1 MQEKTIYALGFFDG
15 VHLGHQALLNT
26 CKALAA
32 EYDCAAGVQT
42 FGNHPDALVEG
53 KAPGLINSIADR
65 EALLREMGMERV
77 VVLPFDNALM
87 HTPWQDYFQRLL
99 TEFHAGGIVC
109 GYDFRF
115 GDRGAGNGEKLLSAC
130 KEAGIPCRVV
140 PEQKVEGLTVS
151 STCIRGFLA
160 EGNIAEA
167 NRFLGHPHRLTGKV
181 VAGHQLGRT
190 MGIPTANI
198 AVPAGVAL
206 PKYGVYACKALVD
219 GEAYPA
225 VTNIGLRPTVG
236 GHHVTVEPWL
246 LDYDGDLYGREL
258 TLLFYDYLR
267 EERKF
272 QDLDALQAEIRK
284 NADQTRKF
292 FEKT

>member
-1 MQEKTIYALGFFDG
+1 M
-15 VHLGHQALLNT
+15 
-26 CKALAA
+26 
-32 EYDCAAGVQT
+32 
-42 FGNHPDALVEG
+42 
-53 KAPGLINSIADR
+53 
-65 EALLREMGMERV
+65 
-77 VVLPFDNALM
+77 
-87 HTPWQDYFQRLL
+87 
-99 TEFHAGGIVC
+99 
-109 GYDFRF
+109 
-115 GDRGAGNGEKLLSAC
+115 
-130 KEAGIPCRVV
+130 
-140 PEQKVEGLTVS
+140 EGLTVS
-151 STCIRGFLA
+151 STRIRGFLA

-219 GEAYPA
+219 GKAYPA

-236 GHHVTVEPWL
+236 GRHVTVEPWL

-272 QDLDALQAEIRK
+272 QDLDALQTEIRK

>member
-1 MQEKTIYALGFFDG
+1 MT
-15 VHLGHQALLNT
+15 
-26 CKALAA
+26 
-32 EYDCAAGVQT
+32 
-42 FGNHPDALVEG
+42 
-53 KAPGLINSIADR
+53 
-65 EALLREMGMERV
+65 
-77 VVLPFDNALM
+77 
-87 HTPWQDYFQRLL
+87 
-99 TEFHAGGIVC
+99 
-109 GYDFRF
+109 
-115 GDRGAGNGEKLLSAC
+115 
-130 KEAGIPCRVV
+130 
-140 PEQKVEGLTVS
+140 
-151 STCIRGFLA
+151 
-160 EGNIAEA
+160 
-167 NRFLGHPHRLTGKV
+167 
-181 VAGHQLGRT
+181 GHQLGRT

-272 QDLDALQAEIRK
+272 RNLDALQAEIRK